1 MARHSGEYV
10 DTLRSP
16 RWRALRAHVIEQQ
29 DGLCEDCGEMA
40 ELELHHLHY
49 GSLGAETQNDVV
61 ALCRDCH
68 PIADKRRQLLSA
80 AFRH

>member
-1 MARHSGEYV
+1 
-10 DTLRSP
+10 
-16 RWRALRAHVIEQQ
+16 
-29 DGLCEDCGEMA
+29 MA